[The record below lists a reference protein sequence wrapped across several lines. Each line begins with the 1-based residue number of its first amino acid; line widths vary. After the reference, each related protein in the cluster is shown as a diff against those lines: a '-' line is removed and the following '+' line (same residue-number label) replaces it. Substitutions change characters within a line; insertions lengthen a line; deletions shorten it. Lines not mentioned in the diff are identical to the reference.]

1 MDFNTTVDLI
11 IRELYEA
18 RDIIDDFRN
27 YPGVPSIQVE
37 LAKSKCKSAADII
50 ALLKN
55 MQNGTAVRSKMV
67 TESRPES
74 VIEPELKSEPVK
86 VEQLKSTPSEKP
98 AAAKKEVKQESRVI
112 PVLEAS
118 RGSKKKGTVKTI
130 FADTFSDRPGSLNEQ
145 MTSLREDEGFSE
157 IIKTKPITSLSDAI
171 GVNDKFLFIRE
182 LFNGNPESY
191 ERAINSLD
199 NAKDLSDARKI
210 MMDYTGEMSGND
222 ASKQLFELIKRKF
235 PANE

>member
-1 MDFNTTVDLI
+1 MDFNATVDLI

-18 RDIIDDFRN
+18 REIIDDLKN

-55 MQNGTAVRSKMV
+55 MQNGTAVRSRII
-67 TESRPES
+67 TESKPGSVVEPEFRPEPS
-74 VIEPELKSEPVK
+74 Q
-86 VEQLKSTPSEKP
+86 VEQVKSIPVEKP
-98 AAAKKEVKQESRVI
+98 AAVKKEVKQEH
-112 PVLEAS
+112 PVNPVVEAS
-118 RGSKKKGTVKTI
+118 HGSKKKSAAKTI
-130 FADTFSDRPGSLNEQ
+130 IADTFSDRPGSLNEQ

-191 ERAINSLD
+191 ERAITSLD

-210 MMDYTGEMSGND
+210 IMDYTGEISGND

-235 PANE
+235 PVNE